1 MVSTGCIS
9 GKCLRLDMIKG
20 ETRALAVHWP
30 LKNAGL
36 APDELYLRYYIKLS
50 PNFNVYSADASGQI
64 VGHGGKFPGLAD
76 VRTSSD
82 PSGQCGNGGDTAD
95 GLNCWSMRADFESCY
110 SGDGTACATKPGA
123 SMRFGSYLYFYRQEA
138 GDGSYT
144 GHPGSWD
151 SSRWYQLT
159 GDGGTCQTTPNN
171 TACGIGDGGVLLNDR
186 WYRMEM
192 RVKMNTPGQADG
204 IIQGW
209 VDGVLSYEKTN
220 MIFRIPGHDN
230 LHNRTVWL
238 NVYKGGVFG
247 NWTDQEVYL
256 DQMVVALNG
265 RPGAW
270 VPAGAS
276 PSAPTAT
283 PTPTPAATPAPTST
297 TTPTPTST
305 TTPTPTPTATLAP
318 TPTTTPTPSPTTTP
332 TSTST
337 GVTTVTL
344 PPVGSWAA
352 LPGTALAAVVWKDAL
367 GRSVNELKGG
377 DAWYSILN
385 MWNGA
390 AYRYDTDTMVFP
402 ALGGHNG
409 GADNSVYSVNMGIPR
424 VSRDFDPTVDI
435 IPSLWQI
442 PANAFPRYVDANGE
456 YGPAGSAYP
465 AAAHRYDG
473 MVHIEGTDYIWVGG
487 GPAWGAST
495 SSSDIFLW
503 DTKNRKWTWMDQDS
517 LLSYESIIA
526 ATYDPVGKRVLYMD
540 TLGIV
545 EWVLSRPAGQR
556 TRRLLSFPQGQD
568 TSNRF
573 KTLLVDVKRNRL
585 VAAGVTDVTTG
596 ASQILYWDLTTLTRG
611 VLAPSTGTFP
621 AWSLVSPGFDIDV
634 DNDRYLIYSGGNTL
648 TWVNPATGAI
658 TLEQTTGAPTVI
670 DANGT
675 WGRMRYS
682 RNLKAVIFTQD
693 MWAGTWVYKVR

>member
-1 MVSTGCIS
+1 M
-9 GKCLRLDMIKG
+9 
-20 ETRALAVHWP
+20 A
-30 LKNAGL
+30 
-36 APDELYLRYYIKLS
+36 
-50 PNFNVYSADASGQI
+50 
-64 VGHGGKFPGLAD
+64 
-76 VRTSSD
+76 
-82 PSGQCGNGGDTAD
+82 
-95 GLNCWSMRADFESCY
+95 
-110 SGDGTACATKPGA
+110 
-123 SMRFGSYLYFYRQEA
+123 
-138 GDGSYT
+138 
-144 GHPGSWD
+144 
-151 SSRWYQLT
+151 
-159 GDGGTCQTTPNN
+159 NN
-171 TACGIGDGGVLLNDR
+171 TDCGIGTGGILANDQ
-186 WYRMEM
+186 WYRVEM

-238 NVYKGGVFG
+238 DVYKGGIDG
-247 NWTDQEVYL
+247 NYSDQQVYL

-265 RPGAW
+265 VPGPW

-283 PTPTPAATPAPTST
+283 S
-297 TTPTPTST
+297 
-305 TTPTPTPTATLAP
+305 TPTPTATSTTTSTATPAP
-318 TPTTTPTPSPTTTP
+318 TPATTPTPISTTTP
-332 TSTST
+332 TSTPS
-337 GVTTVTL
+337 GAATVTL
-344 PPVGSWAA
+344 PTAGTWAA
-352 LPGTALAAVVWKDAL
+352 LPGTALAAVVWKDAQ

-377 DAWYSILN
+377 DAWYTILN

-402 ALGGHNG
+402 ALGGHSG
-409 GADNSVYSVNMGIPR
+409 GADNSVYSVNIGIPKA
-424 VSRDFDPTVDI
+424 SRDVDPTVDI

-442 PANAFPRYVDANGE
+442 PANAFPRYVDTNGE

-465 AAAHRYDG
+465 SAAHRYDG

-495 SSSDIFLW
+495 STSDIFLW
-503 DTKNRKWTWMDQDS
+503 DTKNRTWTWMNQDS
-517 LLSYESIIA
+517 LLSYESTIA

-556 TRRLLSFPQGQD
+556 ARRLLTFPQGQD

-596 ASQILYWDLTTLTRG
+596 ASQILSWDLTTLTPG
-611 VLAPSTGTFP
+611 VLTPPTGPFL

-658 TLEQTTGAPTVI
+658 TLEQTTGAPAVI
-670 DANGT
+670 ATNGT

-693 MWAGTWVYKVR
+693 MWAGTWVYKVQQP